1 MKNVA
6 SGKPNL
12 LSPSAKKMKGEK
24 PAYERLYSLGQLQLA
39 KQQQAA
45 ALRDLELASRPM
57 SPDASFAFSPRRK
70 AGTAI

>member
-39 KQQQAA
+39 K
-45 ALRDLELASRPM
+45 
-57 SPDASFAFSPRRK
+57 
-70 AGTAI
+70 